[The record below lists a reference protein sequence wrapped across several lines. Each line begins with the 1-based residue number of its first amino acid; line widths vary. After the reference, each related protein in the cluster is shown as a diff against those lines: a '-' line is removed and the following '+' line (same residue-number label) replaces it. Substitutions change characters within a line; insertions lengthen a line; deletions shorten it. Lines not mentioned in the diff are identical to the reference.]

1 MKINISFH
9 VNNFFFH
16 GNNSQNIPF
25 KELRREIKRDYYSL
39 RNTAFTASYKYSTL
53 SFPSLKSKSRIL
65 RLGKKPNFC

>member
-25 KELRREIKRDYYSL
+25 KELRREIKGDYYSL
-39 RNTAFTASYKYSTL
+39 KTL
-53 SFPSLKSKSRIL
+53 R
-65 RLGKKPNFC
+65 